1 MIIFHY
7 ETNRPFPF
15 LVSAF
20 LSREFHCGKADKRKN
35 SSPLPPPSCVCPL
48 PYLAK
53 LRQQFRSKWVR
64 AKFRIHDHS
73 RQIKLFVGD
82 KEVASGLR
90 PSASPRPALRDAANP
105 HGSEKSIW
113 TFRFR
118 RRRFGIAKQ
127 FTNEICIQFLTN
139 Q

>member
-1 MIIFHY
+1 MLIFPDKILLS
-7 ETNRPFPF
+7 RI
-15 LVSAF
+15 SAF

-90 PSASPRPALRDAANP
+90 PSASPRSALCGEANTT
-105 HGSEKSIW
+105 SERYTSELQSQCHS
-113 TFRFR
+113 
-118 RRRFGIAKQ
+118 G
-127 FTNEICIQFLTN
+127 
-139 Q
+139 